1 MRILIAPNAF
11 KGSLDSQEVAEAIA
25 HGVMESRLSCICEC
39 FPIGDGGD
47 GTANLLIKA
56 AKGQWVET
64 PVRDALGRKILT
76 HFGLIDS
83 GKTAVIEMANAS
95 GIRHLAREDLKPLS
109 ATSFGT
115 GEQIKVALDKG
126 VQKIILGMG
135 GSATV
140 DAGVGILKALGARF
154 LDTEGDDLLILPED
168 LHDLA
173 SIDLSGLDPR
183 IHTCEIIIL
192 CDVDNPLL
200 GDEGAAKVFGPQKEA
215 SEDDIEKLNK
225 ALLQFNKVIAEK
237 TRTDLSEL
245 KYGGTAGGAAAG
257 LHALLNANLID
268 GIDFFLNFCNFNT
281 ALEQADLLITGE
293 GQIDEQSLKGKGPI
307 GVARRAK
314 ERRLPV
320 IALTGSA
327 PLQIDSA
334 LYDYFEAIIPIS
346 NSPMELN
353 KALEF
358 TKQNLER
365 TARMLGNILA
375 LRRVSGK

>member
-25 HGVMESRLSCICEC
+25 HGFMESRLSCVCEC

-200 GDEGAAKVFGPQKEA
+200 GDEGAAKVFGPQKGA

>member
-25 HGVMESRLSCICEC
+25 HGFMESRLSCICEC

-56 AKGQWVET
+56 AKGQWIET

-200 GDEGAAKVFGPQKEA
+200 GDEGAAKVFGPQKGA

>member
-200 GDEGAAKVFGPQKEA
+200 GDEGAAKVFGPQKGA